1 MVNCNWKCVPVT
13 IVGQDLFYPR
23 LHLWHHNIAWEHVLP
38 LTAPLERYCVNSL
51 CVRTCSHSHMCV
63 IMFVHMCQNVLS
75 HIRPFLPSPAP
86 VTSQCVRTCSPSKQI
101 EWLNAAYTS
110 ERRRCVRSSCV
121 RICSP
126 IYENMF
132 SYTLHLWED
141 IVWPFNAW
149 ERVLPHK
156 NFVALTCVMWCDAMY
171 ILSPN
176 VHTLKVCR
184 HTPHEVKYG

>member
-1 MVNCNWKCVPVT
+1 MCYLSQSSDKTFSTLACTCDITILRENMFSHSLHHWKDIVWTVYVWGNGLTHVCDHVRTHVSECVVAHET
-13 IVGQDLFYPR
+13 FSTLACTLISQC
-23 LHLWHHNIAWEHVLP
+23 E
-38 LTAPLERYCVNSL
+38 
-51 CVRTCSHSHMCV
+51 RTCSE
-63 IMFVHMCQNVLS
+63 
-75 HIRPFLPSPAP
+75 
-86 VTSQCVRTCSPSKQI
+86 SQEI
-101 EWLNAAYTS
+101 EWLNASCTS
-110 ERRRCVRSSCV
+110 ERRRCVGSSCV

-126 IYENMF
+126 TYENMF